1 MAEVD
6 SSENR
11 LVLDYTARDFDS
23 IRSLLVGI
31 AQGKFPEWLT
41 IGEAGDFGTLLL
53 ELFAYMGDIQHHYI
67 DRVGSEAFLGT
78 AQRRQSVLFIA
89 DQFGY
94 TPIAQQAAT
103 VVLRASLGQDE
114 VAPLTIPAGS
124 KLISS
129 GTVEATFETDFDL
142 TLSPG
147 DVDRF
152 VTATEGKTVTQSLG
166 LSKGVPNAEFVL
178 PDPGVIYQTITI
190 NTIEAGTMVEWSFV
204 DNIILARPNQSAFAA
219 YVDDQNSTHI
229 LFGDNAAGRIPPIG
243 VEIQATYRYGVGAA
257 ANNIAPGEVTS
268 LQTGPGLGYIPSSL
282 TITNY
287 DRPLGGS
294 DVESVDAMRF
304 SIPKASTVQNRA
316 VTLDD
321 YIGLAMQV
329 PGVGKATAYGQ
340 VYSNVTIRI
349 ANTGGIEPSDIV
361 DPENPGDPLLPLR
374 NKVAAALEIKK
385 LIGSNLFIED
395 VWQKSD
401 QGWEDATVVMDVHVQ
416 PGFNRTQTVSR
427 VRTEIESLFAFDNVD
442 FGKRIS
448 IGQVYR
454 AAVAVEGVDWV
465 DLLEYHGSTTTSG
478 LVSDVITPALKI
490 PRIRPQQTDLL
501 NNSEVVTVE
510 YGLVLNGFGGLVNT

>member
-11 LVLDYTARDFDS
+11 VVLDYTSRDFDS

-41 IGEAGDFGTLLL
+41 LGEAGDFGTLLL
-53 ELFAYMGDIQHHYI
+53 ELMAYMGDIQHHYI

-103 VVLRASLGQDE
+103 VVLRASLSQDE
-114 VAPLTIPAGS
+114 SNPLTIPAGS
-124 KLISS
+124 RMVSS
-129 GTVEATFETDFDL
+129 GAVEAVFETDFDL
-142 TLSPG
+142 TLLPG

-152 VTATEGKTVTQSLG
+152 VTATEGATVTQLLG
-166 LSKGVPNAEFVL
+166 TSKGVPNAEFVL
-178 PDPGVIYQTITI
+178 PDAGVIYQTITLS
-190 NTIEAGTMVEWSFV
+190 TIEAGTMVEWSYV
-204 DNIILARPNQSAFAA
+204 DNIILARPNQSAFAT
-219 YVDDQNSTHI
+219 YVDDKNYTHI
-229 LFGDNAAGRIPPIG
+229 IFGDNAAGRIPPIG
-243 VEIQATYRYGVGAA
+243 VEIRATYRYGVGAA
-257 ANNIAPGEVTS
+257 ANTIAPGEVSS
-268 LQTGPGLGYIPSSL
+268 LQTGDGLGFIPSGLS
-282 TITNY
+282 ISNY

-294 DVESVDAMRF
+294 NPETVEAMRF
-304 SIPKASTVQNRA
+304 SIPKASNVQNRA

-321 YIGLAMQV
+321 YIGLTMQV
-329 PGVGKATAYGQ
+329 PGIGKATAYGQ

-349 ANTGGIEPSDIV
+349 ANTGGVEPSFISDSEDMA
-361 DPENPGDPLLPLR
+361 DPMLPLR

-395 VWQKSD
+395 VWQKNG
-401 QGWEDATVVMDVHVQ
+401 QGWEDAVVVMDVHVQ
-416 PGFNRTQTVSR
+416 SGFNRSQTVSR
-427 VRTEIESLFAFDNVD
+427 VGARIEDLFAFDNVD

-465 DLLEYHGSTTTSG
+465 DLLEFHGSTTTSG

-490 PRIRPQQTDLL
+490 PRIRPQQTSVIS
-501 NNSEVVTVE
+501 NNEVVTVE
-510 YGLVLNGFGGLVNT
+510 YGMVLNGFGGLVNT